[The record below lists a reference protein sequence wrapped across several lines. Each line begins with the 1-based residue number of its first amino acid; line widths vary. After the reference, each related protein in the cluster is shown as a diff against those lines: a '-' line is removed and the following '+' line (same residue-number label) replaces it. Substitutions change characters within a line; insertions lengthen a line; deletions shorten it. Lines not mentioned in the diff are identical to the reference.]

1 MNKKYCEK
9 ILEENILLQNKI
21 KFLLDECEGA
31 LRLIAPKF
39 NKNLTEEDIYE
50 YRITLNKIADFEAK
64 HIYCSNCF
72 HKDWNRENIR
82 YNRGIGYPCNS
93 CEDGNQFLESK
104 KLTK

>member
-21 KFLLDECEGA
+21 KFLLDECEGT
-31 LRLIAPKF
+31 LRSIAPKF
-39 NKNLTEEDIYE
+39 NKNLTEEEISE

-72 HKDWNRENIR
+72 HKKLNRENIR
-82 YNRGIGYPCNS
+82 YNREIGYPCNS
-93 CEDGNQFLESK
+93 CEDGNQFLKSK
-104 KLTK
+104 N

>member
-21 KFLLDECEGA
+21 KFLLDECEGT

-39 NKNLTEEDIYE
+39 NKHLTEKEISE
-50 YRITLNKIADFEAK
+50 YRVTLDKIANFESK

-72 HKDWNRENIR
+72 HKGWNRENIK
-82 YNRGIGYPCNS
+82 YNREIGYPCNS
-93 CEDGNQFLESK
+93 CENGDQFIKSK
-104 KLTK
+104 S

>member
-21 KFLLDECEGA
+21 KFLLDECEGT

-39 NKNLTEEDIYE
+39 NKNLTEKEISE
-50 YRITLNKIADFEAK
+50 YRVTLDKIANFESK

-72 HKDWNRENIR
+72 HKGWNRENIK
-82 YNRGIGYPCNS
+82 YNREIGYPCNS
-93 CEDGNQFLESK
+93 CENGDQFIKSK
-104 KLTK
+104 S